1 MKTKLILIST
11 LIALIF
17 PYCWNSDQ
25 GINPVE
31 KVNLTMVIVSCS
43 DVPSVL
49 DTNLSY
55 TKLFVEWNTSKNLHD
70 TTKADSLALW
80 FLQSQYKITDMWF
93 PEYGNICLYP
103 INTENMV
110 TIRLAEADTSLKS
123 LGYNSTSRVG
133 AGCCYPTYRHYKY
146 ARIKSVN

>member
-1 MKTKLILIST
+1 VRAKLTLISVLT
-11 LIALIF
+11 IF
-17 PYCWNSDQ
+17 MFPSCWNSDQ
-25 GINPVE
+25 GTNPVG

-43 DVPSVL
+43 DVPAVL

-55 TKLFVEWNTSKNLHD
+55 SKLFVEWNTSSWHD

-110 TIRLAEADTSLKS
+110 TIRLVEADTSLKS

-133 AGCCYPTYRHYKY
+133 VGCCYPTYRHYKY
-146 ARIKSVN
+146 AIIKSVN